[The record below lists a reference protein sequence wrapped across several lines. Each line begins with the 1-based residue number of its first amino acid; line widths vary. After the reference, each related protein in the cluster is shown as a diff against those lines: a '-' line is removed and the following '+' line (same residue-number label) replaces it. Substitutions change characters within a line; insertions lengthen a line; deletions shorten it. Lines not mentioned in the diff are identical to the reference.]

1 MDQEFTEVVCHPIRI
16 GTKAGHERDT
26 LDWTGR
32 EVARLL
38 SLDYA
43 GPADPARAARA
54 GGRRFHVPDATLTR
68 FQARALGIDGEDDLF
83 GGIVP
88 FAFVATKVISHPLVR
103 PHATAPEGW
112 CESLGEALGEAAL
125 PGHAAF
131 DRAEAMEAFE
141 RLRPSGPVRLK
152 LPEGIGGLGQWIVR
166 DADDLGSRL
175 AALDDGKLA
184 EHGVV
189 LESHVDDASTF
200 SVGEVALDGQRIAYH
215 GTQRTVPD
223 AAGREVYGGSDLWF
237 MRGRLDDLLAAAA
250 LQPRQREAVMKAI
263 LYDRLVVG
271 AYPDIRASRRN
282 YDLVFGHNGDGVR
295 LGGVL
300 EQSWRI
306 GGATPAELAAFA
318 HLRAY
323 PSVHAVRASTRELH
337 DAQPLPPEAQAFYVA
352 APGIEGPRCKFRTC
366 IADDG

>member
-43 GPADPARAARA
+43 GAADPARAARS

-68 FQARALGIDGEDDLF
+68 SQAKALGIDGEDDLF

-88 FAFVATKVISHPLVR
+88 FAFVSTKVISHPLVR
-103 PHATAPEGW
+103 PHAAAPEGW
-112 CESLGEALGEAAL
+112 CGSLGEALEEATL

-131 DRAEAMEAFE
+131 DRAGAMEAFD

-152 LPEGIGGLGQWIVR
+152 LPEGIGGLGQWIIR
-166 DADDLGSRL
+166 DDADLGIRL

-189 LESHVDDASTF
+189 LESHVEDASTF
-200 SVGEVALDGQRIAYH
+200 SVGEVALDGQCIAYH
-215 GTQRTVPD
+215 GTQCTVPD

-237 MRGRLDDLLAAAA
+237 MRGRLDDLLAAA
-250 LQPRQREAVMKAI
+250 LLPRQREAVGKAI
-263 LYDRLVVG
+263 LYDRLVAD
-271 AYPDIRASRRN
+271 AYPDMRVSRRN
-282 YDLVFGHNGDGVR
+282 YDLVFGRNGDGVR

-306 GGATPAELAAFA
+306 GGATPAELAALAYFRA
-318 HLRAY
+318 H

-337 DAQPLPPEAQAFYVA
+337 DARLPPPGAEAFYIA
-352 APGIEGPRCKFRTC
+352 APDIEGPRCKFRTC
-366 IADDG
+366 IADTG